1 MNRSHRVG
9 VAVLVWLA
17 AAGSALVAQE
27 PNLTEEQMRE
37 FLLKAKIVDA
47 RPIHKGVTSPWR
59 LTLNDGQLKHDGAF
73 QAIDVSK
80 PVEQMADGSNEFGF
94 RDSYHFNIAA
104 YELAKLVGL
113 GDMMPVTVE
122 RSWRGDKGALS
133 WWLPVMMDEEQRRQR
148 KVEPPDKNAFNKQ
161 VNRMWV
167 FSQLVY
173 DTDRNMTNMLITA
186 DWKVWMIDFSRAFR
200 AYHKLQDPRVLGMCD
215 RQLLERMRHL
225 DEREVLEK
233 TKPHLDKSLVKAVM
247 ARRDLIV
254 AFYEKKIAAEGEDAV
269 LY

>member
-1 MNRSHRVG
+1 MNRSHGVG

-17 AAGSALVAQE
+17 AAGPALVAQE
-27 PNLTEEQMRE
+27 PNLTEDQMRE

-47 RPIHKGVTSPWR
+47 RPIGKGVTSPWR
-59 LTLNDGQLKHDGAF
+59 LTLSNGQLKHDAAF
-73 QAIDVSK
+73 QAIDETK
-80 PVEQMADGSNEFGF
+80 AVEQMADGSNEFNF

-104 YELAKLVGL
+104 YELAELVGL
-113 GDMMPVTVE
+113 GGMMPVTVE
-122 RSWRGDKGALS
+122 RSWRGDKGSLT

-148 KVEPPDKNAFNKQ
+148 KVEPPDKNAWSKQ
-161 VNRMWV
+161 VNKMWV
-167 FSQLVY
+167 FSELVY

-200 AYHKLQDPRVLGMCD
+200 PYHKLQDPRVLGMCD
-215 RQLLERMRHL
+215 RQLLEKLRHL

-233 TKPHLDKSLVKAVM
+233 TKPHLDKALVKAVM

-254 AFYEKKIAAEGEDAV
+254 AFYEKKIAAEGEAAV

>member
-1 MNRSHRVG
+1 MIRSRRVG

-17 AAGSALVAQE
+17 AAGWALVAQE

-37 FLLKAKIVDA
+37 FLLKAKIVDS

-59 LTLNDGQLKHDGAF
+59 LTLSDGRLKHDAAY
-73 QAIDVSK
+73 QSIDVTK
-80 PVEQMADGSNEFGF
+80 AVEQMADGSNEFGF

-104 YELAKLVGL
+104 FELAKLVGL

-122 RSWRGDKGALS
+122 RSWRGDKGSLS
-133 WWLPVMMDEEQRRQR
+133 WWLPVMMDEEQRRQK
-148 KVEPPDKNAFNKQ
+148 KVEPPDKNAWNKQ

-173 DTDRNMTNMLITA
+173 DTDRNMTNMLITE

-200 AYHKLQDPRVLGMCD
+200 AFHKLQDPRVLGMCD
-215 RQLLERMRHL
+215 RQLLERLRHL

-233 TKPHLDKSLVKAVM
+233 TKPHLDKTLVKAVM

-254 AFYEKKIAAEGEDAV
+254 AFYEKRIAEEGEAAV